1 MGLVGR
7 FEASPGRFLS
17 GLPVKSMR
25 IHSPAKINLFLHITG
40 KRPDGFHNLVT
51 LMCAISLYDTVEL
64 KFGRPHISILCNDP
78 KVPENESNLAYQAA
92 DRFFKKLNKNEG
104 VSIAIEKQ
112 IPVAA
117 GIGGGSSNAA
127 AVLQGL
133 NRYFDFPFSSSELMS
148 LGLSVGADVPFF
160 IFKKPAVATGIGEH
174 LESYDGLKP
183 LKVLLVYPGFS
194 VSTAQVYK
202 KFNLGLTKC
211 KKKLS
216 VFSFKNKD
224 FDAQRH
230 LCNDLEMVTQKQHPE
245 ILAVK
250 AALLKQGAAG
260 ALMSGSG
267 PTVFGLFF
275 DSDKAQKAKEIL
287 SHNQNWQLFLTDM
300 II

>member
-1 MGLVGR
+1 MI
-7 FEASPGRFLS
+7 
-17 GLPVKSMR
+17 

-40 KRPDGFHNLVT
+40 KRPDGFHNLFT
-51 LMCAISLYDTVEL
+51 LMCAITLYDTVEL
-64 KFGRPHISILCNDP
+64 KFGRPGISIRCNDP
-78 KVPENESNLAYQAA
+78 KVPENDSNLACQAA
-92 DRFFKKLNKNEG
+92 DRFFRKLNKNEG
-104 VSIAIEKQ
+104 VSIAIDKN

-133 NRYFDFPFSSSELMS
+133 NRYFDIPFSLSELMS

-160 IFKKPAVATGIGEH
+160 IFQKPAVATGIGEL
-174 LESYDGLKP
+174 LESYAGLKP

-202 KFNLGLTKC
+202 KFNLRLTKC
-211 KKKLS
+211 KKKFS
-216 VFSFKNKD
+216 VFAFKNKD
-224 FDAQRH
+224 FNARKH
-230 LCNDLEMVTQKQHPE
+230 LYNDLETVTVKQHPE
-245 ILAVK
+245 ILGIK
-250 AALLKQGAAG
+250 EALLEQGAEG

-275 DSDKAQKAKEIL
+275 DSDKAQKAKKVL
-287 SHNQNWQLFLTDM
+287 SQNQNWKLFLADM